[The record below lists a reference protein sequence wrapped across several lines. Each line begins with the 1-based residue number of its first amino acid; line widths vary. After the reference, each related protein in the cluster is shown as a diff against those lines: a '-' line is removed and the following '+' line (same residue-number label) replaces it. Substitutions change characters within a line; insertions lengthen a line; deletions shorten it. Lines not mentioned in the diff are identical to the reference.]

1 MNSNGFKSTGVPCV
15 YQDLPWDELDDA
27 CRLGLRRD
35 GQTPER
41 WEQRRKT
48 HPFFVKF
55 TAEKKSY
62 WAWFPTMPRVRRGW
76 RRFAKG
82 VARRLPSSEAGND
95 RDGR

>member
-1 MNSNGFKSTGVPCV
+1 MSSNGFKSTGVPCV

-27 CRLGLRRD
+27 CRLRLRRD

-62 WAWFPTMPRVRRGW
+62 WAWFPTITEGQAWMASVREGRGASA
-76 RRFAKG
+76 AKFG
-82 VARRLPSSEAGND
+82 
-95 RDGR
+95 GRE